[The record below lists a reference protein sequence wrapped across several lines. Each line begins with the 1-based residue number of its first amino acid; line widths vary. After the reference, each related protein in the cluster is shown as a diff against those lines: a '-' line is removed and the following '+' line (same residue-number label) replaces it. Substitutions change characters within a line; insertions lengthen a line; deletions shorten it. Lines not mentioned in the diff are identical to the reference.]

1 MIANTLVTPR
11 FCQVPGLKGSE
22 KCLQCYNDAKLPLL
36 EISVLRALKWEAVLA
51 TDGAVVQV
59 RHGHRWCSRSSR
71 SIHLDFVLTD
81 NLRPGDVH
89 SVTRTL
95 RLHMTLAGQTVHF
108 PLHFVDVILC
118 VCVCVCVCVYV
129 CMFVCMCVCVCMCV
143 YACVCVYVRTCVC
156 VCVCTV
162 CVLYV
167 CVLYVCMY
175 VCTVC
180 MYCMYVCR

>member
-1 MIANTLVTPR
+1 MSMKRKSLMLASTSKLICNTLVTPR

-36 EISVLRALKWEAVLA
+36 DISVLRALKWEAVLA

-59 RHGHRWCSRSSR
+59 RHGHRWCSRSTR

-108 PLHFVDVILC
+108 PLHFVAVILC
-118 VCVCVCVCVYV
+118 VCVCV
-129 CMFVCMCVCVCMCV
+129 
-143 YACVCVYVRTCVC
+143 
-156 VCVCTV
+156 
-162 CVLYV
+162 
-167 CVLYVCMY
+167 
-175 VCTVC
+175 
-180 MYCMYVCR
+180 